1 MLFLPIINALSND
14 KTFPSD
20 SIHIHALQYCI
31 YRYKLF
37 LPKIHAFSIDK
48 TSVYYRNNC
57 VFFLQ
62 VFYRKYVRFL
72 PTEMRFLPENTY
84 VFFLQVFHA
93 FQFIYEEYYLSKY
106 ELAPLKVVGFEGE
119 MNGQR

>member
-1 MLFLPIINALSND
+1 MRFLLT
-14 KTFPSD
+14 K
-20 SIHIHALQYCI
+20 Q
-31 YRYKLF
+31 
-37 LPKIHAFSIDK
+37 AFTTENK
-48 TSVYYRNNC
+48 C

-62 VFYRKYVRFL
+62 VFYRKYVCFL

-106 ELAPLKVVGFEGE
+106 ELAPLKVVGFEGG